1 MSQSSG
7 FGDGPGRPTS
17 GTFTKPR
24 ERAPHIQIMADN
36 MGAQDEET
44 KEEPEFKLEAIPTDE
59 ELQDLIKA
67 VPLNEE
73 D

>member
-1 MSQSSG
+1 
-7 FGDGPGRPTS
+7 
-17 GTFTKPR
+17 
-24 ERAPHIQIMADN
+24 MADN